1 MFLQLLWRREERVSG
16 MDRYSPFRPCLL
28 FLWLLSWSCQCCS
41 LQKSIGAHGCGFR
54 VRCAEKKINYGIGF
68 EQAINT
74 WLIASSGGD
83 LLSQPPFDTI
93 NPNVINEFRS
103 RCKRHG
109 FDILSGIADA
119 MVVWIRNYAY
129 TDPYPSED
137 NGKVGKKKRKA

>member
-1 MFLQLLWRREERVSG
+1 MENQGTEDIELVGLRCVNAKLYKR
-16 MDRYSPFRPCLL
+16 
-28 FLWLLSWSCQCCS
+28 
-41 LQKSIGAHGCGFR
+41 FR
-54 VRCAEKKINYGIGF
+54 VRCAEKKIPYGTGF
-68 EQAINT
+68 EQAINA
-74 WLIASSGGD
+74 WFKACAGDD

-109 FDILSGIADA
+109 FDILPGIADA

-137 NGKVGKKKRKA
+137 KGKVGKKKRKS